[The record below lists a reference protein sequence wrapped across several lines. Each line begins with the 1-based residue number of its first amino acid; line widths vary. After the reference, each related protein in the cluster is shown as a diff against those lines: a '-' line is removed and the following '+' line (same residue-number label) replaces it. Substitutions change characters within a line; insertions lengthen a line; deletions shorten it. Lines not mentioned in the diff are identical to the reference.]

1 MKEQDKGSMIK
12 RMHEEEKEEEK
23 QGQDDN
29 IPHAELYTA
38 VRVNMDK
45 PIGYGDLV
53 EI

>member
-1 MKEQDKGSMIK
+1 MKEQDEGSMIK
-12 RMHEEEKEEEK
+12 RMYEEEK
-23 QGQDDN
+23 QEQDDN